1 VRELKKKK
9 GLSLK
14 RKQAA
19 AGYVFII
26 TLLIGVVLVF
36 IPSLIKTIQFSLNEI
51 NITGEGYTM
60 TYRGIEYYI
69 AALTEDANFLPML
82 RQSLTS
88 LLVDMVV
95 ILVFSL
101 FISSILNQKFKG
113 RVIARIIFFI
123 PVILSTGVIV
133 EADSSILGFIE
144 NTAVDMGNTVD
155 LSEFMQFTELLT
167 SLNFSDTLIKIIV
180 GAVSGIYDVV
190 CASGIQIFILLAGL
204 QEISPSLYEAASVEG
219 CSGWES
225 FWKITFPM
233 ISPQIAVAVIYT
245 IVDACSQN
253 STLFTYMHEVAFNR
267 NQFGLSTAMSIIYL
281 ACLGVIITIV
291 FIILGKFIKHQSQN
305 DGII

>member
-1 VRELKKKK
+1 MKRKTVLSLKKK
-9 GLSLK
+9 
-14 RKQAA
+14 QAL
-19 AGYVFII
+19 AGYIFISA
-26 TLLIGVVLVF
+26 LILGVILVF
-36 IPSLIKTIQFSLNEI
+36 IPSIIKTVQFSLNEI

-60 TYRGIEYYI
+60 SYKGIEYYV

-82 RQSLTS
+82 RKSLTS
-88 LLVDMVV
+88 LVVDMLV

-101 FISSILNQKFKG
+101 FISSLLNQKFKG

-167 SLNFSDTLIKIIV
+167 SLNFSDTLIEIIV

-245 IVDACSQN
+245 IVDACAQN

-281 ACLGVIITIV
+281 ICLGVIIAIV
-291 FIILGKFIKHQSQN
+291 FFILAKFIKHQSQN

>member
-1 VRELKKKK
+1 MKKKK

>member
-1 VRELKKKK
+1 LKKKK

>member
-1 VRELKKKK
+1 MKKKK

-14 RKQAA
+14 RKQAL

-88 LLVDMVV
+88 LLVDMAV

-167 SLNFSDTLIKIIV
+167 SLNFSDALIKIIV

-253 STLFTYMHEVAFNR
+253 SSLFTYMHEVAFNR

-281 ACLGVIITIV
+281 VCLGIIITLV